1 MSVVSKLQF
10 THVLKHVG
18 DETQFKVEVLPFDF
32 GFTILMGVIWFP
44 PTCLKSA
51 VEGLVLLISLEF
63 LELLPLMD
71 DLAEYDRISSPSI
84 DPFWDALDMKG
95 LDHCNCSKRICLL
108 NSVTKDLMG
117 WWSWTTKMIWQQ
129 KGGKST
135 QV

>member
-1 MSVVSKLQF
+1 MR
-10 THVLKHVG
+10 
-18 DETQFKVEVLPFDF
+18 DETQFEIEVLPFDF

-44 PTCLKSA
+44 PTCLEFA
-51 VEGLVLLISLEF
+51 VEGLVLLISIEF

-71 DLAEYDRISSPSI
+71 DLVEYDRISSPSI
-84 DPFWDALDMKG
+84 DPFWDAFSEEILDVKG
-95 LDHCNCSKRICLL
+95 LDHCNCSNRICLL